1 MSQASI
7 TECNTANDAA
17 NALLNGG
24 TIEIKS
30 GAEPDIDGAIS
41 GTILET
47 FVIPAT
53 AFGASSNRIATMN
66 AVTAIVAVSVGSG
79 TPYHYVAKDSGGN
92 IRRSG
97 TAGTSGTDMILSAAT
112 WGIGDDLTITA
123 WTTQQPK

>member
-53 AFGASSNRIATMN
+53 AFGASANRIATMTTI
-66 AVTAIVAVSVGSG
+66 AAIVAVSVGSG
-79 TPYHYVAKDSGGN
+79 TP
-92 IRRSG
+92 
-97 TAGTSGTDMILSAAT
+97 
-112 WGIGDDLTITA
+112 
-123 WTTQQPK
+123 QQQQQQQQQQSRQHHWRQDPYWQ

>member
-7 TECNTANDAA
+7 EECNAANDAA

-24 TIEIKS
+24 TIEIKTGS
-30 GAEPDIDGAIS
+30 EPDIDSAPV
-41 GTILET
+41 GTVLET
-47 FVIPAT
+47 FTIPAT
-53 AFGASSNRIATMN
+53 AFGNSANRIATMN
-66 AVTAIVAVSVGSG
+66 AISSITAASSGAG

-112 WGIGDDLTITA
+112 WNASDTLTITS
-123 WTTQQPK
+123 WTTTQPK

>member
-47 FVIPAT
+47 FTIPAT
-53 AFGASSNRIATMN
+53 AFGASSNRIATMTIRKN
-66 AVTAIVAVSVGSG
+66 
-79 TPYHYVAKDSGGN
+79 DSTFPNSIN
-92 IRRSG
+92 IRSLNFR
-97 TAGTSGTDMILSAAT
+97 IR
-112 WGIGDDLTITA
+112 I
-123 WTTQQPK
+123 

>member
-30 GAEPDIDGAIS
+30 GAEPDIDSAIS

-53 AFGASSNRIATMN
+53 AFGASANRIATMN
-66 AVTAIVAVSVGSG
+66 TIAAIVAVSVGSG

-112 WGIGDDLTITA
+112 WGIGDDLTITV